1 MLPDVW
7 QERDLDRTVGI
18 NTGHI
23 HTTDFVLKEPDRDFV
38 VEVMAASSLE
48 IAQRRALTQVYS
60 TSNVTQTTCS
70 FL

>member
-23 HTTDFVLKEPDRDFV
+23 HTTDFNLDDQDKDFV
-38 VEVMAASSLE
+38 VEVTATSSVDLTAAYNTHTKL
-48 IAQRRALTQVYS
+48 LPTQ
-60 TSNVTQTTCS
+60 
-70 FL
+70 